1 VFLHLIVP
9 VLGVA
14 FLVPAFFAGTGIP
27 VFSFVAPLSYPM
39 NLAGLIVGAWYLA
52 GIGVMIYLLVRRRA
66 SLERLSE
73 PVDLEPAPTGTGV
86 LAVEPG

>member
-1 VFLHLIVP
+1 
-9 VLGVA
+9 
-14 FLVPAFFAGTGIP
+14 
-27 VFSFVAPLSYPM
+27 M